1 MRLTKH
7 RIAPVTDEEISD
19 EARAAMGPQIASGPI
34 FNIFRTMLRA
44 PEAIKPF
51 LHWGGYIL
59 HDKKNTIAPRERE
72 IIILRTGFNWKA
84 GYEWGQHVV
93 IGKRCG
99 LTDQEIEAIKVGP
112 TAANWTPLESA
123 MLQAVDELTVDS
135 FITDATWA
143 ALSDLTERQKM
154 DLVYTVGQ
162 YTQVSMVL
170 NSFGV
175 QLDKGLPDDPDL
187 HKKDQGA

>member
-7 RIAPVTDEEISD
+7 RIAPVTDEEITEELRTSL
-19 EARAAMGPQIASGPI
+19 GSQIGGGGPI

-44 PEAIKPF
+44 PEAVKPF

-59 HDKKNTIAPRERE
+59 HDKKNSIAPRERE

-84 GYEWGQHVV
+84 GYEWAQHVV

-99 LTDQEIEAIKVGP
+99 LTDQEIAAIKQGP
-112 TAANWTPLESA
+112 AAPNWSPVESA
-123 MLQAVDELTVDS
+123 MLQAVDELTADA
-135 FITDATWA
+135 FITDDTWA
-143 ALSDLTERQKM
+143 ALSDLTEKQKM
-154 DLVYTVGQ
+154 DLIYTVGQ
-162 YTQVSMVL
+162 YTQVSMLL

-175 QLDKGLPDDPDL
+175 QLDDGLSDDPDL
-187 HKKDQGA
+187 HK